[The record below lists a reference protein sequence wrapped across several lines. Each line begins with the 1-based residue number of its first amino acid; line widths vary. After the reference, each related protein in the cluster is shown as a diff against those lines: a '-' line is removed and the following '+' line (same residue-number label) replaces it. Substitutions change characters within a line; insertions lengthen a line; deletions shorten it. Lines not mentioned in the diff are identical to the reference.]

1 MAGAEP
7 LMEEMLAVIASTK
20 SYGSNPAK
28 SAEELRV
35 LTSALDFVVKT
46 VAAGGRLLFVGSAP
60 SVQRAV
66 ASAAQRSD
74 QFSINAEWPR
84 GTLKKMRL
92 LARMGG
98 VAPGLIVVVDPDRE
112 EVAIREANAA
122 GIPVLAIAGEI
133 QPREGIDFIVHGN
146 LRAAETVSLYCN
158 LVANAALLGIEAK
171 VSGDLDWK
179 PVSKRLTERIER
191 LSSKETAVDLRRP
204 LRWSFFRRS
213 ERPVSGKI
221 FDAALDPREVALKI
235 DDKFSA
241 SEYLVSL
248 VHRAL
253 VTNYDRQKAATK
265 KSTPPSRELAEAL
278 LTPRI
283 MELFAAW
290 ARRMRLGVLSKKPIL
305 SSRGFDYEFIQELSQ
320 NVPIRIDDGTEF
332 FDRLQNELLTFLR
345 SGGRIGG
352 RWGSLAVVGSNIELE
367 LAEVPPPLKSNW
379 QRPDRIDWH

>member
-1 MAGAEP
+1 MQLLQARRAMGRTGQIGGRTACFDKRLRFCSENCRCRRTFAVCWLGTICSTRRRQCRAKIGPVQYKRRMAPGHSKEN
-7 LMEEMLAVIASTK
+7 AVI
-20 SYGSNPAK
+20 GENGWCIP
-28 SAEELRV
+28 
-35 LTSALDFVVKT
+35 
-46 VAAGGRLLFVGSAP
+46 
-60 SVQRAV
+60 
-66 ASAAQRSD
+66 
-74 QFSINAEWPR
+74 
-84 GTLKKMRL
+84 
-92 LARMGG
+92 
-98 VAPGLIVVVDPDRE
+98 APGVDPDRE

-265 KSTPPSRELAEAL
+265 TSTPPSRASRTL